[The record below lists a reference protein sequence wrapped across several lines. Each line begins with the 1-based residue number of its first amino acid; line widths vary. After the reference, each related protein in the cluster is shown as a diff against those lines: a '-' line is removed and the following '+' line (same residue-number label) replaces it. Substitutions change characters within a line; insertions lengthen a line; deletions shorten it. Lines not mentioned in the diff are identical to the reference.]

1 VSEVAEI
8 REWAKSQG
16 ILISDRGRIPHNIH
30 DAWIVAHG
38 GVAPERPPRKS
49 SADYVRGKENDPAV
63 VSLNWVK
70 RHTNLILAVKE
81 ADALLGMYEHSRDPK
96 FFDQARHV
104 LQVATAPRHKPRNP
118 RGLPKSDP
126 KATPYTAS
134 LEQVIAIARSGFS
147 QLQGEA

>member
-8 REWAKSQG
+8 RKWAKEQG
-16 ILISDRGRIPHNIH
+16 ILIGKRGRIPQ
-30 DAWIVAHG
+30 DVRDSWIVAHG
-38 GVAPERPPRKS
+38 GVAPERPPKASKYYARK
-49 SADYVRGKENDPAV
+49 KKQDPGV

-70 RHTNLILAVKE
+70 RHTNLLLAAKE

-118 RGLPKSDP
+118 QGLPKPDP
-126 KATPYTAS
+126 KAAPYTAS
-134 LEQVIAIARSGFS
+134 LEQVVAIARSGFG
-147 QLQGEA
+147 QL